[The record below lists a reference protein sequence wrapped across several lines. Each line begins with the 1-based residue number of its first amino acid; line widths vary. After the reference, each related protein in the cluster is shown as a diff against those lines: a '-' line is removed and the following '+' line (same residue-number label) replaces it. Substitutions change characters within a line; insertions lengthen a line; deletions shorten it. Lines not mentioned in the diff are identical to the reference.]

1 MARTEFYPDRS
12 DGLWTIEVDPATTL
26 AMQVRWTGRYIG
38 VTGVTPQPQV
48 SEGGNVTVSVLSF
61 DDNSMLFKVAGSGAT
76 VAFAIAFQ
84 GGQVDELT
92 LRFRSVTT

>member
-1 MARTEFYPDRS
+1 MARFDFYADRA
-12 DGLWTIEVDPATTL
+12 DALWTIETDPATTL
-26 AMQVRWTGRYIG
+26 VMQVRWTGRYIG
-38 VTGVTPQPQV
+38 VTAVTPQPPV
-48 SEGGNVTVSVLSF
+48 SEGGTVTVSVLSF